1 MNAPLATLEDK
12 TLIRLTLAGHAECFG
27 VLMDRHLGAVK
38 KRISA
43 MVRNPADADDLS
55 QEVSLKVWRHLA
67 QYRSE
72 ASFRTWMT
80 RVAIN
85 ETFQS
90 LRREKRRP
98 VCLSISDFNGLA
110 ASGESPHQSLARAE
124 VTQVVR
130 RAVAGLDRK
139 HRQVLILRDLEELSA
154 RDTAQFIQSTIPAV
168 KSRLFRARLKLSTA
182 LQQSRFQTLAS
193 AET

>member
-1 MNAPLATLEDK
+1 MLPSNWSVFVCFRQKKFTALHWIGASEPSSCWQVDPDSTSNNMAGLSPLLHLKTTEIKMNAPLATLEDK

-90 LRREKRRP
+90 LRREKRRRRGSTDP
-98 VCLSISDFNGLA
+98 ACNG
-110 ASGESPHQSLARAE
+110 GVQ
-124 VTQVVR
+124 
-130 RAVAGLDRK
+130 
-139 HRQVLILRDLEELSA
+139 
-154 RDTAQFIQSTIPAV
+154 
-168 KSRLFRARLKLSTA
+168 ARLCGSSVRQRRSCRSTRA
-182 LQQSRFQTLAS
+182 PCTRAT
-193 AET
+193 TD